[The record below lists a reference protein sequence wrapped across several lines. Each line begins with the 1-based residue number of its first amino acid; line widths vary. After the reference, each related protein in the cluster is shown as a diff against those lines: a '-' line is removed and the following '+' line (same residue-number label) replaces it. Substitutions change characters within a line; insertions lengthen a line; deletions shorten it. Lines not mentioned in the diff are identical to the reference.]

1 MRIAID
7 AMGGDNAPEAIM
19 EGAISAILEYDVEL
33 ICVGN
38 EAVLSPLLK
47 KMGGERP
54 NLRIVHAPEKVE
66 MDESPSHAIRKKK
79 NSSIWVAT
87 HLIKEG
93 KAEAVISAGNTG
105 AAMATALF
113 ILGPLKGVDRPAIAT
128 VLPTLQGSALLLDVG
143 ANVDCKPNNLLQFAI
158 MGEEF
163 ARRVQGKVNPRVG
176 LLSIGE
182 EAIKGNELTK
192 ETFRLLRER
201 DLNFIGNVE
210 GRDVYN
216 GNADVIVCDGFIG
229 NVVLKV
235 SEGLADTIGNFL
247 KREIEGSSLG
257 VLGYLLLKPAL
268 NRFKKKVDY
277 AEYGGAHLLGVN
289 GVSIICHGRSSGKA
303 IKNAIKM
310 AKQALEQ
317 RVNEAIQRDIER
329 QMNPEEKEREKK

>member
-19 EGAISAILEYDVEL
+19 EGAVSATLAYDVEL
-33 ICVGN
+33 ILVGN

-47 KMGGERP
+47 KMGGEKAH
-54 NLRIVHAPEKVE
+54 LRIVHAPEKVE
-66 MDESPSHAIRKKK
+66 MDEPPSHAVRKKR

-93 KAEAVISAGNTG
+93 EAGAVISAGNTG

-128 VLPTLQGSALLLDVG
+128 VLPTLQGSAVLLDVG

-158 MGEEF
+158 MGQEY
-163 ARRVQGKVNPRVG
+163 ARRVQGKANPRIG

-235 SEGLADTIGNFL
+235 SEGLADTIGKFL
-247 KREIEGSSLG
+247 KREIIGSSLG
-257 VLGYLLLKPAL
+257 VLGYLLMKPAF

-277 AEYGGAHLLGVN
+277 SEYGGAHLLGVN

-303 IKNAIKM
+303 IKNAIHQ
-310 AKQALEQ
+310 AKQILDQ
-317 RVNEAIQRDIER
+317 KVNEAIQRDIER
-329 QMNPEEKEREKK
+329 EMKRAEGDRGKK